1 MWLLK
6 LHIAF
11 SILCLLTFVGFKTVF
26 REMILEN
33 GYESNKKKA
42 GIKSYWVFFIP
53 LLNIAF
59 VLMLFVMM
67 VVKKEKLLN
76 WVEEQKQ
83 KKAAENEE
91 GKEN

>member
-11 SILCLLTFVGFKTVF
+11 SILCLLTFVGFRTVF
-26 REMILEN
+26 KDLILEN
-33 GYESNKKKA
+33 GYEPSKKKA
-42 GIKSYWVFFIP
+42 GIGSYWVFFIP

-67 VVKKEKLLN
+67 VVKQEKLLN
-76 WVEEQKQ
+76 WAEEQKQ
-83 KKAAENEE
+83 KKAAENDE
-91 GKEN
+91 GKGN